1 MRNNQIQ
8 VQEPLKSEYPAYT
21 SKKAN
26 NLPFYE
32 DLHFMWRHLP
42 ETMKASAKAT
52 TNDIGLLLKKA
63 ISIKTNFNKFRTI

>member
-1 MRNNQIQ
+1 MKNNQIQ

-21 SKKAN
+21 SGKYN

-42 ETMKASAKAT
+42 ETMKVSAKAV
-52 TNDIGLLLKKA
+52 NNHIGLLLKKA
-63 ISIKTNFNKFRTI
+63 ISIQTNFNKFRTI